1 MEFEDTKNIEFD
13 ENPRRVEFELNNLQ
27 PKNSERRKLQIN
39 LAILSVSILIS
50 LFIVT
55 HIPEIRKLTMKAKGA
70 NSFFTKSENDSIKEL
85 QKNLEQKLAVLQK
98 KAISYT
104 PVEPYFVANMSLN
117 QFWLYKNRQL
127 VLHGLCST
135 GSYIQL
141 EAGNDRKWIFK
152 TPRGVLKI
160 IGKQTAPVWKKPDWA
175 FIEEGLP
182 VPSANHP
189 SRWEEGVL
197 GDYALR
203 MRDSYMIHGTIY
215 KRHLG
220 SAVTH
225 GCVRLNDEDLEKVY
239 KTMNYGSKV
248 FFY

>member
-1 MEFEDTKNIEFD
+1 MGDSEFLTRED
-13 ENPRRVEFELNNLQ
+13 
-27 PKNSERRKLQIN
+27 
-39 LAILSVSILIS
+39 ILGDSLEKPNKVGAKKYIVSILIS
-50 LFIVT
+50 VFIVFISVMLVIT
-55 HIPEIRKLTMKAKGA
+55 IPTIRKITFSLKGKAE
-70 NSFFTKSENDSIKEL
+70 SFSLSQNDSITAIQDKLEKKLAKL
-85 QKNLEQKLAVLQK
+85 QKESIA
-98 KAISYT
+98 YT
-104 PVEPYFVANMSLN
+104 PVDPYFVANMTLN
-117 QFWLYKNRQL
+117 EFWLYKNREL

-160 IGKQTAPVWKKPDWA
+160 LGKQTAPVWKKPDWA

-189 SRWEEGVL
+189 SRFEEGVL

-220 SAVTH
+220 SPVTH

-248 FFY
+248 YFY

>member
-1 MEFEDTKNIEFD
+1 MGDSEFITREDILGNSGKIEA
-13 ENPRRVEFELNNLQ
+13 
-27 PKNSERRKLQIN
+27 KKYIIN
-39 LAILSVSILIS
+39 ILIS
-50 LFIVT
+50 FFIILISVMLIT
-55 HIPEIRKLTMKAKGA
+55 NIPGIRKMVFSVKEKTEAFSL
-70 NSFFTKSENDSIKEL
+70 SQNDSIMEVQATLEKKLEKL
-85 QKNLEQKLAVLQK
+85 QKRSIA
-98 KAISYT
+98 YT
-104 PVEPYFVANMSLN
+104 PVEPYFVANMTLN
-117 QFWLYKNRQL
+117 EFWLYKNRKL
-127 VLHGLCST
+127 ILHGLCST

-141 EAGNDRKWIFK
+141 EAGKNRKWIFK

-160 IGKQTAPVWKKPDWA
+160 LSKQTAPVWKKPDWA

-189 SRWEEGVL
+189 SRFEEGVL

-220 SAVTH
+220 SPVTH

-248 FFY
+248 YFY

>member
-1 MEFEDTKNIEFD
+1 MEIEETQNVEFEES
-13 ENPRRVEFELNNLQ
+13 PRTVDFELNNSPNMNDERKQLH
-27 PKNSERRKLQIN
+27 KNLV
-39 LAILSVSILIS
+39 ILIVSILIS
-50 LFIVT
+50 VFSIS
-55 HIPEIRKLTMKAKGA
+55 HIPDIRKLAMKAKGA
-70 NSFFTKSENDSIKEL
+70 NSLFTASENDSIKKIH
-85 QKNLEQKLAVLQK
+85 QNLESKLAVLQK
-98 KAISYT
+98 KAISFT
-104 PVEPYFVANMSLN
+104 PVEPYFVANMTLN
-117 QFWLYKNRQL
+117 QFWLYKNRKM

-141 EAGNDRKWIFK
+141 EAGKDRKWIFK